1 MIQSML
7 IEEIMDG
14 CMADDDWNIIFGI
27 VLEAVFNFTW
37 SPASLSAKLKDQ
49 LNSLLRSLPAGL
61 RNLRFDD

>member
-7 IEEIMDG
+7 IEEITDG
-14 CMADDDWNIIFGI
+14 CMADDGWNIIFGI

-37 SPASLSAKLKDQ
+37 SPASLPAKLKDQ